1 MTGFGLAAAV
11 LTASLVSTY
20 VFCLRPMRRGHC
32 AMFPSRGGGQHSAKV
47 QERDAEA
54 SRLREQIAAVDAEHT
69 PTSPAVADGASW
81 ETAERIGAGWSPR
94 H

>member
-20 VFCLRPMRRGHC
+20 FCLRPMRRGHC
-32 AMFPSRGGGQHSAKV
+32 ARSPSRGGGQHPAKV

-54 SRLREQIAAVDAEHT
+54 SRLREQIAALRAEHT
-69 PTSPAVADGASW
+69 P
-81 ETAERIGAGWSPR
+81 RPR
-94 H
+94 Q